1 MPPLVHPLT
10 ALAIGVAIV
19 LVTLLWLRLN
29 AFIGLIIAAMVVS
42 VLAGGEPGE
51 ILGRVGNAFGDTA
64 GGIGIAIALAAV
76 IGACLIASGAADRIV
91 QASLAVF
98 GEKRGGTALT
108 ASGFVL
114 SVPVFF
120 DTVFFLLFPLAKSM
134 HRRTGKQYVKY
145 LMAIGAGGA
154 VTHTMVPPTPGPL
167 YMADQLGVSVG
178 LMMLVG
184 LVVGLPM
191 AISGLLYSHWIDSR
205 LVLET
210 TPQLDDLAGDS
221 LDETAAATRSPGLFV
236 SLLPILLPI
245 AMIASK
251 TIADT
256 WMSAES
262 LVPYESLLAIV
273 SDKNLALLVATIA
286 AFAVYALYRRPTRQ
300 AASKMV
306 EEALV
311 SAGVIVLI
319 TAAGGAFG
327 KTLAAAGV
335 GEAIEELF
343 QFKSG
348 GSLSVLGLAFVVA
361 SMLKSSQGSTT
372 VAILGATGMMA
383 SLLSGVE
390 LAVHPVYVC
399 SAIGSGAMITSWVN
413 DSGFWLF
420 CRMGGFNQTEGLKT
434 WAAMTAI
441 MGVVGMATTLLLA
454 TLWPMG

>member
-1 MPPLVHPLT
+1 MAPLCHPLT

-19 LVTLLWLRLN
+19 LVTLLVLRLN
-29 AFIGLIIAAMVVS
+29 AFIGLIVAAMVVS
-42 VLAGGEPGE
+42 LLAGGEPSE
-51 ILGRVGNAFGDTA
+51 ILGRVGTAFGDTA

-76 IGACLIASGAADRIV
+76 IGACLIASGAADQIV
-91 QASLAVF
+91 QASLALF
-98 GEKRGGTALT
+98 GAKRGGTALM

-134 HRRTGKQYVKY
+134 HARTGKQYVKY

-167 YMADQLGVSVG
+167 YMAAELGVSVG

-184 LVVGLPM
+184 LMVGLPM
-191 AISGLLYSHWIDSR
+191 AVSGLLYSGWIDRR

-210 TPQLDDLAGDS
+210 PPDAESQLQEKRDPRRMPS
-221 LDETAAATRSPGLFV
+221 LFV
-236 SLLPILLPI
+236 SLLPIALPI
-245 AMIASK
+245 AMIA
-251 TIADT
+251 TPAIAAT
-256 WMSAES
+256 LAPEQV
-262 LVPYESLLAIV
+262 LAPYAGLLAIV
-273 SDKNLALLVATIA
+273 ADKNLALLLAAFA
-286 AFAVYALYRRPTRQ
+286 AFAVYVAYQRPTRH
-300 AASKMV
+300 ATSKMV

-327 KTLAAAGV
+327 KTLDAAGV
-335 GEAIEELF
+335 GDAIEELF
-343 QFKSG
+343 AFKSG
-348 GSLSVLGLAFVVA
+348 GDLSVLGLAFLVA

-383 SLLSGVE
+383 SLLNGFD
-390 LAVHPVYVC
+390 LGVHPVYVC

-441 MGVVGMATTLLLA
+441 MGVVGMAMTLLLA
-454 TLWPMG
+454 TVWPMG

>member
-1 MPPLVHPLT
+1 MPPLVPPLI

-29 AFIGLIIAAMVVS
+29 AFIGLIVAAMVVS
-42 VLAGGEPGE
+42 VLAGGEPSE
-51 ILGRVGNAFGDTA
+51 ILGRVGTAFGDTA

-191 AISGLLYSHWIDSR
+191 AISGLLYSHWIDRR

-210 TPQLDDLAGDS
+210 SPPLEDSQDDTGP
-221 LDETAAATRSPGLFV
+221 AAITPGLFV

-348 GSLSVLGLAFVVA
+348 GSLSVLFLAFVVA